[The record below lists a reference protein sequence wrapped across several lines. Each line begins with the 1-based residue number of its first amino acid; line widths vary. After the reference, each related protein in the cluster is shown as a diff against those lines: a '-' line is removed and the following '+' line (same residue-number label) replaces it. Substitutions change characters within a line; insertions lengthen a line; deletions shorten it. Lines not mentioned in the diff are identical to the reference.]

1 MKPLPMPRD
10 GGSYRREPDG
20 SLTCLQPT
28 TADAGSVGTRIQH
41 VEGEVEVLDQAPQTH
56 DGSATALP
64 PIESAPRRRTSG
76 RTKE

>member
-1 MKPLPMPRD
+1 MNTLPMPRD

-28 TADAGSVGTRIQH
+28 TADAGSVGTPIQH
-41 VEGEVEVLDQAPQTH
+41 VEGEVEVLDLAEQVH

-64 PIESAPRRRTSG
+64 PIEAAPRRRTSG
-76 RTKE
+76 RIKE